1 MFKATAI
8 RPSIPTRTFNEYWL
22 WAQSPSKDFL
32 GGPRTGK
39 WMLFYDKPVLDE
51 KWAAVKQL
59 VEQDM
64 LGGLAKCSTAKENPN
79 ATSSKS
85 GVVIVYTSDYLD
97 QEEVYR
103 IAAILHE
110 KLEYNRTMYY
120 KTDEQT
126 SAGAYRKHGSKKNH
140 IYRYPP
146 S

>member
-1 MFKATAI
+1 MSRTAATRA
-8 RPSIPTRTFNEYWL
+8 SIPTQILDEYWL
-22 WAQSPSKDFL
+22 WAKAPSKDIL

-39 WMLFYDKPVLDE
+39 WMLFYDKSVLDE
-51 KWAAVKQL
+51 KWATVKQL

-85 GVVIVYTSDYLD
+85 GVIIVYTSDYQD

-103 IAAILHE
+103 IAVILHE

-126 SAGAYRKHGSKKNH
+126 HAGAYRKYGSQKNH
-140 IYRYPP
+140 IYSYPL
-146 S
+146 